1 MSLYHESRA
10 EALVL
15 VDVRVEVRVAHSQKT
30 GHRAYDRGGPRAGQ
44 GRIHK
49 ALTLW
54 MGPTG
59 WARIWGRQTRTR
71 LHLDVKGRFRV

>member
-30 GHRAYDRGGPRAGQ
+30 GHRGGPRAGQ